1 VTVVGLLV
9 GLAILGWV
17 VFAFNRLVRLRNQV
31 RSAWADIDVQLKRRH
46 DLVPDLVATVA
57 GYASHERGTLEQV
70 TDLRTRAAALQSPSR
85 LGEVESAL
93 QQALGRVLILQ
104 EAYPTL
110 KANETF
116 LQLQKD
122 LVAVEDHLQYARRFY
137 NGAVRDYHDGIQR
150 IPDLA
155 IARAFGFEPA
165 ELFQATD
172 EERRAVPVQLSR

>member
-1 VTVVGLLV
+1 MVA
-9 GLAILGWV
+9 LAILGWAA
-17 VFAFNRLVRLRNQV
+17 FAFNRLVRLRNQV

-70 TDLRTRAAALQSPSR
+70 TDLRTRAVALAGPAR

-155 IARAFGFEPA
+155 IARAFGFGPA
-165 ELFQATD
+165 ELFQASD
-172 EERRAVPVQLSR
+172 EERRAVSVQLPR